1 MKNGVDRSFE
11 DRAASNGEG
20 SSRRVDLVVVNMVP
34 PMFRITTSSC
44 LAISSLTFKDSL
56 CVGTYGVEDG
66 RS

>member
-1 MKNGVDRSFE
+1 MD
-11 DRAASNGEG
+11 EG
-20 SSRRVDLVVVNMVP
+20 TAVVPQKSIIRVDLVVVNMVP